1 MALNI
6 LVLFGAV
13 NFFYY
18 RMKNSLSGAGLEKG
32 SVIWSFIEGQQY
44 ELNILFAVISIISLF
59 ILFLGGIYLS
69 HRIVGPIWRMKQDLR
84 TMIETK
90 KLKSINIRENDYF
103 SEMIQDFN
111 QLIEKVDFRSDK

>member
-1 MALNI
+1 MKFRRLNILIDPKFQLKFLVFFGLCMALNI

-59 ILFLGGIYLS
+59 ILFFGWNIPLPQNSRPYLEDEAGS
-69 HRIVGPIWRMKQDLR
+69 KNHD
-84 TMIETK
+84 
-90 KLKSINIRENDYF
+90 
-103 SEMIQDFN
+103 
-111 QLIEKVDFRSDK
+111 